1 MVAVLALATA
11 ADHVLKAWNPSGGRI
26 ACHIAPTA
34 YPDHRYATRMMWW
47 DRTTILTDAE
57 PAQATKMLTHL
68 NTIHRNHLSNTA

>member
-1 MVAVLALATA
+1 
-11 ADHVLKAWNPSGGRI
+11 
-26 ACHIAPTA
+26 
-34 YPDHRYATRMMWW
+34 MMWW